1 MVVWSGD
8 STFRGFDSERA
19 KGIRGRLRKHGIL
32 GDRFARSSII
42 KRQLQRSEGNISKDY
57 TSTDSGCLLER
68 GKINFRSDSVR
79 DLKSPSWVFGRQVSQ
94 EILIDQFVLVI
105 VIFESFHKRYVC
117 FGTII

>member
-1 MVVWSGD
+1 MVLRWWDPGDLGIHGAGSFWKGFGMVVWSGD

-42 KRQLQRSEGNISKDY
+42 KRKLQRSEGNISKDY

-68 GKINFRSDSVR
+68 GKSIADLIRSGIWKVP
-79 DLKSPSWVFGRQVSQ
+79 LGF
-94 EILIDQFVLVI
+94 LVAKYRR
-105 VIFESFHKRYVC
+105 IF
-117 FGTII
+117 